1 MKISDYFW
9 FFRLAYI
16 QSPILLRL
24 VKASHALGNFNVSK
38 NCLHTNHLFCERL
51 SSVIMVHAN
60 NTTDASS
67 CSTTSTFPVQV
78 VETIFYSI
86 VLLLGV
92 TCNFLVIAI
101 VYKNRSLRTPANFFI
116 ANMAFADFMVPI
128 FLVPHIMVQIYE
140 GDSTWIIKGS
150 FGAFMCKL
158 VPFVIDIS
166 LMVSI
171 HSLVLVALERF
182 YAVIRPMRAAIRSTR
197 RCFIII
203 TVTWFL
209 AVMFH
214 APYLVNFK
222 VFEKK
227 DRDICTYSWAP
238 LDNSKVTKRLYV
250 AIFLLFY
257 SFPLSTITLLY
268 CIIIY
273 KLKKQRIPG
282 TRYGHMIIN
291 RQKRIVN
298 TFRMVMTVVLA
309 FFVCWTPEKLS
320 TVLIIYHYNF
330 KPPCNLMRS
339 QIIVT
344 ALAYSNCAIT
354 PIIYFVFN
362 ENYKNGLKGLLPWY
376 EKTQSATYPR
386 GHSTNSSL
394 RSAAMTTR
402 VSFRRNSIEYID
414 PSALSQP
421 GVLLRDN

>member
-1 MKISDYFW
+1 MS
-9 FFRLAYI
+9 
-16 QSPILLRL
+16 QS
-24 VKASHALGNFNVSK
+24 
-38 NCLHTNHLFCERL
+38 
-51 SSVIMVHAN
+51 AN
-60 NTTDASS
+60 NSS
-67 CSTTSTFPVQV
+67 SPFCGSISTPTVQA
-78 VETIFYSI
+78 VETVFYAM

-92 TCNFLVIAI
+92 TCNFLVIVI
-101 VYKNRSLRTPANFFI
+101 VYKNRALRTPANFFI
-116 ANMAFADFMVPI
+116 ANMALADFVVPI
-128 FLVPHIMVQIYE
+128 FLVPYVMVQIYE
-140 GDSTWIIKGS
+140 GNGTWIIKGP

-158 VPFVIDIS
+158 VPFTIDIS

-171 HSLVLVALERF
+171 HSLVLVAMERF

-203 TVTWFL
+203 ALAWFM

-214 APYLVNFK
+214 VAYWVNFITIDVNGVQK
-222 VFEKK
+222 
-227 DRDICTYSWAP
+227 CTYSWAP
-238 LDNSKVTKRLYV
+238 LDHLAITKRLYV

-257 SFPLSTITLLY
+257 AFPLTAITLLY

-330 KPPCNLMRS
+330 KPPCLLIRS
-339 QIIVT
+339 DIIVH

-376 EKTQSATYPR
+376 EKTHSVNYPR
-386 GHSTNSSL
+386 GPSHSTNSSL
-394 RSAAMTTR
+394 RSAVMTTR
-402 VSFRRNSIEYID
+402 VSFKRNSVEYID
-414 PSALSQP
+414 PTALSQP
-421 GVLLRDN
+421 GSLLQHQ